1 MEEIDLDA
9 IMEIES
15 SVYPEHHWSKEGF
28 YNEINSELGHYFS
41 LVLDNKVIGYG
52 GFWGILDEGHITTIA
67 IHKDYQHQGF
77 AEAIIQK
84 FFETGYLKKIKWFT
98 LEVRVSNA
106 PAIKLYEKY
115 LFKSC
120 GVRHKYYQDNQEDAM
135 IMWTPEIESASFLE
149 NYEKLK
155 EQTSKKI
162 EIS

>member
-77 AEAIIQK
+77 AEAIILALAIAG
-84 FFETGYLKKIKWFT
+84 GYILAFY
-98 LEVRVSNA
+98 
-106 PAIKLYEKY
+106 AI
-115 LFKSC
+115 
-120 GVRHKYYQDNQEDAM
+120 GGGIA
-135 IMWTPEIESASFLE
+135 
-149 NYEKLK
+149 
-155 EQTSKKI
+155 
-162 EIS
+162 